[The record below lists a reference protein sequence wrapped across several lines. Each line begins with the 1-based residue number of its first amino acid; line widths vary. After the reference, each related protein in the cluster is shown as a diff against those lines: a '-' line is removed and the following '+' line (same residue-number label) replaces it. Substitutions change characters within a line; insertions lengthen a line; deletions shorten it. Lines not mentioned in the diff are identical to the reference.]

1 MGNEYAD
8 NGYAGRAD
16 YHRTLAAEYG
26 AAKVYFL
33 ADILGPEEDFDAL
46 VVALEHDPDG
56 PL

>member
-16 YHRTLAAEYG
+16 YLRTLAAEYG

-33 ADILGPEEDFDAL
+33 ADILGPEEDFDEL
-46 VVALEHDPDG
+46 VVALADDADG
-56 PL
+56 QL